1 MSNNSDF
8 AVDSSEPISSDDIE
22 KLFNIEVNDLYYSKF
37 PTKKEWKQSNS
48 LEKNKDKVIQPL
60 FFRSEKSA
68 AHNGESKSSNLTA
81 KVSTQIKLQSYYRKA
96 VEYRIANSLEAS
108 VMKNRRDIVTF
119 IVLVFLKIP
128 I

>member
-48 LEKNKDKVIQPL
+48 LEKNK
-60 FFRSEKSA
+60 
-68 AHNGESKSSNLTA
+68 
-81 KVSTQIKLQSYYRKA
+81 VSG
-96 VEYRIANSLEAS
+96 V
-108 VMKNRRDIVTF
+108 
-119 IVLVFLKIP
+119 
-128 I
+128 